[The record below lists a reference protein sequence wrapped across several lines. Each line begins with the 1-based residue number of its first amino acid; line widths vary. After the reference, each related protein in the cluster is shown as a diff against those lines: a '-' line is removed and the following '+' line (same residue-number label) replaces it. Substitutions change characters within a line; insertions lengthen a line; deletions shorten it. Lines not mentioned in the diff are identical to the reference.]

1 MYQHIFKITISG
13 LYAPTRISVSALQKV
28 MLLYKNKQNI

>member
-28 MLLYKNKQNI
+28 MPLYKNKQNI

>member
-1 MYQHIFKITISG
+1 MYQHIFKMTISG
-13 LYAPTRISVSALQKV
+13 LYAPTRISVSALLKV